1 MKKYKCVFLIITV
14 YILDL
19 ISKLIVTSNLKIN
32 GSVTIIKNFFKIT
45 YIKNK
50 GAAFGMLQGKTIL
63 LIAITLLIF
72 IFLIKEIVKRG
83 NSKLIDF
90 SLSLIIGGL
99 LSNLSDRVFLGYV
112 RDFLDFRI
120 FSYEFAIFNLG
131 DITIVT
137 GSILFFIGAL
147 LEERHAVNSR

>member
-131 DITIVT
+131 DIAIVT

-147 LEERHAVNSR
+147 LEETHAVNSR